1 MFRTLRRLLR
11 HTWLDHTD
19 AARAVPPALAERLR
33 HDVAASEQRHTGEV
47 RICVEGSLPVS
58 YLWRHLRDGVSAA
71 EIVRQR
77 ALMQFSKLRVWDTE
91 DNNGV
96 LIYVLLAEH
105 AIELVADRGVH
116 RLVPPDEWAT
126 IVARLSNALQSGSFE
141 DGLTQALE
149 EVSAVLVSHFPQAEG
164 GSADTPPRPNA
175 PERAC

>member
-58 YLWRHLRDGVSAA
+58 YLWRHLRQRVPLP
-71 EIVRQR
+71 ELVRQR
-77 ALMQFSKLRVWDTE
+77 ALMMFAKLRVWDTE
-91 DNNGV
+91 HNNGV

-105 AIELVADRGVH
+105 AIELVADRGID
-116 RLVPPDEWAT
+116 RLVGTDGWQAMVE
-126 IVARLSNALQSGSFE
+126 RLGRAIADGRVE

-149 EVSAVLVSHFPQAEG
+149 EVSAALVAHFPQD
-164 GSADTPPRPNA
+164 ADAA
-175 PERAC
+175 PVNELPDEPVLR